1 MMESDVG
8 ICLPFLSNYITGQVK
23 KPLQKQQFS
32 SWKALACSEG
42 KEACEESLSGKFG
55 RQLQV

>member
-23 KPLQKQQFS
+23 NPYKNNS
-32 SWKALACSEG
+32 SLPEKC
-42 KEACEESLSGKFG
+42 
-55 RQLQV
+55 